1 MPMHK
6 PLKPNEIQR
15 RVDGSRCTD
24 RVRTLV
30 VFPWRRTPARTN
42 EVRTLCASRVSPI
55 VLLVTTAF
63 ALLAPSPSASAQDQE
78 PAGQGPPRGQVMIVQ
93 ESNGF
98 PGGEQSTELSR
109 QKVTIIGDRL
119 RVLDEA
125 HGWALFVS
133 LPERTVQEAS
143 VPNRQYVQ
151 RDFSYY
157 EKYRTDRQKALREQA
172 AEFTQQRARVKDD
185 ANELRGLETEYTR
198 IGGDARNPGA
208 ITARLEH
215 FPQDQRKTTLL
226 VDREQREVTLEHYK
240 VRENNGVD
248 PVFDL
253 WITRDLRLP
262 VDILAFWRALGTF
275 APEVSAKLQQIPGI
289 VIECNAV
296 LDTGTFKRRFQSR
309 VLELRTDDPSLRPES
324 VTLPSSFTKI
334 EPGAASAA
342 DPAQPQVWCVMTGRM
357 LEPGR
362 EVEFVAPNRRRY
374 HVADAQQRVALI
386 KLLGEGKEPPF
397 LRAPASPSTTPTPGQ
412 AGPR

>member
-1 MPMHK
+1 MA
-6 PLKPNEIQR
+6 LAI
-15 RVDGSRCTD
+15 V
-24 RVRTLV
+24 
-30 VFPWRRTPARTN
+30 
-42 EVRTLCASRVSPI
+42 AS
-55 VLLVTTAF
+55 
-63 ALLAPSPSASAQDQE
+63 LAPASAQD
-78 PAGQGPPRGQVMIVQ
+78 PAEQGPPVGQVLIVQ

-133 LPERTVQEAS
+133 LPERVVQEAS

-151 RDFSYY
+151 RDFAYY

-172 AEFTQQRARVKDD
+172 AEFTQQRARLKDN
-185 ANELRGLETEYTR
+185 AVEVRSLETEYTR
-198 IGGDARNPGA
+198 IGGDPRNPGA
-208 ITARLEH
+208 VTARLEH
-215 FPQDQRKTTLL
+215 FPQDQRKAMLL

-309 VLELRTDDPSLRPES
+309 VLELRTDDPSITPTA
-324 VTLPSSFTKI
+324 VTLPAGFNEIK
-334 EPGAASAA
+334 PGDVPA

-386 KLLGEGKEPPF
+386 KLLGEGKEPPY
-397 LRAPASPSTTPTPGQ
+397 LRGPASPSSAPGSAPGQ